1 MIITRLDVIK
11 PDVIKKLLKTKIGNI
26 IALYKKWK
34 DKIEQTRWGINIKKY
49 DQAANNNLSLIK
61 I

>member
-1 MIITRLDVIK
+1 MIIIRLDVIK
-11 PDVIKKLLKTKIGNI
+11 PNVIKKLLKTKIGNI
-26 IALYKKWK
+26 IALYKRWK
-34 DKIEQTRWGINIKKY
+34 DKIEQTGWEVNIKKY